1 MPMDITE
8 IARYELIKN
17 IAIMSEVKVYV
28 ELGTR
33 RFNQI
38 NKIVPYV
45 ERAIGIDI
53 LLNDSWKENMDERV
67 EFYQMATDK
76 YIEGLGLKI
85 PWIDMLFIDAD
96 HSYVQSYE
104 DFINY
109 HPHVKPNG
117 LILLHDSYP
126 PDQAYINP
134 SYCGEV
140 YKTAW
145 RIRTEW
151 SKEFEICT
159 IPGSFGVSVI
169 RKADKQLM
177 WRE

>member
-1 MPMDITE
+1 MSLEFTE

-17 IAIMSEVKVYV
+17 IAIMTETNTYV

-33 RFNQI
+33 GFEQI
-38 NKIVPYV
+38 NRIVSYV
-45 ERAIGIDI
+45 ERAIGVDLI
-53 LLNDSWKENMDERV
+53 LRDRWKENMDDRV

-76 YIEGLGLKI
+76 YIEGLGFKI

-96 HSYVQSYE
+96 HSYVQSYT
-104 DFINY
+104 DFINF

-117 LILLHDSYP
+117 IIILHDSYP
-126 PDQAYINP
+126 PEQKYISS

-151 SKEFEICT
+151 KEEFEICT

-169 RKADKQLM
+169 RKADKQLI
-177 WRE
+177 WK